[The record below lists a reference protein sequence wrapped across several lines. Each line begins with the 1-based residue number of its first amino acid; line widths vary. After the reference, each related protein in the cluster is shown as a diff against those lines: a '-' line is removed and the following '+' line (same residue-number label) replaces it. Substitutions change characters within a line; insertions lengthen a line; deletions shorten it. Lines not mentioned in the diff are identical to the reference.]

1 VDGNGLRRWRRGW
14 RGHEHPHST
23 SVLCVS
29 LRGRVQVP
37 KHRVALI
44 GTLIMGV
51 DRGPILLARRNED
64 SEISL
69 ESANCMSAFVGG

>member
-1 VDGNGLRRWRRGW
+1 LST
-14 RGHEHPHST
+14 EHPHST

-44 GTLIMGV
+44 GTLIGGGDSIQIARV
-51 DRGPILLARRNED
+51 DE
-64 SEISL
+64 
-69 ESANCMSAFVGG
+69 GGDTGMKE